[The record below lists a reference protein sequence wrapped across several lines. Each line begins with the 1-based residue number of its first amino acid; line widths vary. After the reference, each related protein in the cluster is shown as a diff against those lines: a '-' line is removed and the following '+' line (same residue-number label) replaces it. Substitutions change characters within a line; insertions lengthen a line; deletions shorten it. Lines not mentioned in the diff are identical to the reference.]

1 MPASDVAVALV
12 AEHAAALAERYLFP
26 SQPVA
31 LVHTLINKQALHE
44 TAARLAVP
52 TPRALLPRSDGDVRE
67 FLDTTGL
74 PVVAKSV
81 DPRLPHGTAKA
92 VLHDRADVLAYWD
105 GIVRAGGQVIFQE
118 FIPGGEAATWMFNA
132 YVDHRSECLVA
143 FTGRKIRQYPATV
156 GVASLGVCENN
167 PYLVAVSRRFLRELG
182 YRGMVDID
190 YRHDGR
196 DGSYK
201 ILDVNPRIGATFRLF
216 VDDTG
221 LDVARCCYLD
231 TTGQPVSAGTALQG
245 RRWMLEEDVMSGLR
259 QVRAGTLTLGQ
270 WAASLRGVRET
281 AWWARDD
288 MRPLFARVQWGL
300 WSGRRTRRLASVPA
314 RWGAEDYEPST
325 SR

>member
-1 MPASDVAVALV
+1 
-12 AEHAAALAERYLFP
+12 
-26 SQPVA
+26 
-31 LVHTLINKQALHE
+31 
-44 TAARLAVP
+44 
-52 TPRALLPRSDGDVRE
+52 
-67 FLDTTGL
+67 
-74 PVVAKSV
+74 V
-81 DPRLPHGTAKA
+81 DPRLPRGTAKA
-92 VLHDRADVLAYWD
+92 VLRDRAEVLAYWD
-105 GIVRAGGQVIFQE
+105 RTVAAGGQVILQE

-156 GVASLGVCENN
+156 GVASLGVCEGN
-167 PYLVAVSRRFLRELG
+167 PHLEAVSRRFLREIG

-216 VDDTG
+216 VDDAG
-221 LDVARCCYLD
+221 LDVARCGYLD
-231 TTGQPVSAGTALQG
+231 ITGQPVRAGTPLQG
-245 RRWMLEEDVMSGLR
+245 RRWMLEEDVLSGMW
-259 QVRAGTLTLGQ
+259 QVRAGTLTLRQ

-288 MRPLFARVQWGL
+288 MRPFVARLQWGL
-300 WSGRRTRRLASVPA
+300 RSGRRARLAPAPA
-314 RWGAEDYEPST
+314 RWSEDYEPST